1 MSGKPV
7 VLRERARRD
16 IDEAVEHYPAEAG
29 AAVAL
34 DVIDALEDAIRQVGE
49 QPGSGSPRYAHEL
62 DIPGL
67 RFRSAGR
74 FPYLVF
80 HVEGEAEIDVWRVLH
95 AARDIWQGNVSPRRG
110 QRDWASGNP
119 EHSR

>member
-16 IDEAVEHYPAEAG
+16 IDEAVEHYMAEAG
-29 AAVAL
+29 PAVAL
-34 DVIDALEDAIRQVGE
+34 AFIDALEDAFRRIGE
-49 QPGSGSPRYAHEL
+49 QPAAGSPRFAHEL

-67 RFRSAGR
+67 RFRPTGK
-74 FPYLVF
+74 FPHLVF

-95 AARDIWQGNVSPRRG
+95 DTWDIPAGMREPRE
-110 QRDWASGNP
+110 D
-119 EHSR
+119 

>member
-16 IDEAVEHYPAEAG
+16 IDEAVEHYLAEAG
-29 AAVAL
+29 PVVAL
-34 DVIDALEDAIRQVGE
+34 AFVDALEDTRRHIGE
-49 QPGSGSPRYAHEL
+49 QPARGSPRYAHEL

-67 RFRSAGR
+67 RVQSAGK

-80 HVEGEAEIDVWRVLH
+80 DVEREAEIDVWRVLH
-95 AARDIWQGNVSPRRG
+95 AARDIPAWMGEPR
-110 QRDWASGNP
+110 
-119 EHSR
+119 

>member
-16 IDEAVEHYPAEAG
+16 IDEAVEHYTAEAG
-29 AAVAL
+29 PAVAL
-34 DVIDALEDAIRQVGE
+34 AFIDALEDALRRIGE
-49 QPGSGSPRYAHEL
+49 PPAAGSPRYAHEL

-67 RFRSAGR
+67 RFRPTGK

-95 AARDIWQGNVSPRRG
+95 GTRDIPAGVREPRE
-110 QRDWASGNP
+110 D
-119 EHSR
+119 